1 MRLDSPEEAPTLSVL
16 RPTSV
21 TWLVLVLPLVLGTG
35 LVAIGW
41 DGPAL
46 LALLVAVELPF
57 RLWGG
62 LGLPVGHRTDFYGWP
77 NPNTLGLTLIIL
89 TDVAAWYLVSTA
101 VAAGW
106 RAVRR
111 ARA

>member
-1 MRLDSPEEAPTLSVL
+1 VL
-16 RPTSV
+16 RPTPV
-21 TWLVLVLPLVLGTG
+21 TWLMLLLPLVVWAS

-77 NPNTLGLTLIIL
+77 SPNTLGLTLIIL
-89 TDVAAWYLVSTA
+89 TDLVAWYLVSTA
-101 VAAGW
+101 VAAAW
-106 RAVRR
+106 RIVRR